1 VAVPLIKEDTPM
13 IQLIVGSEGKGK
25 TKHLLDKVNEEIKEA
40 SGNIVFLDR
49 STKHMFELNN
59 RVRLINV
66 SEYDFENK
74 SEFIGFIYGIIS
86 QDHDIEQ
93 MYIDGIMKIARLD
106 KAGFE
111 EVVAKLKDVSEKFGI
126 TIVISASIDSS
137 EISASLKEYVIV
149 AL

>member
-1 VAVPLIKEDTPM
+1 M

-93 MYIDGIMKIARLD
+93 MYIDGIMKIAKLD

-111 EVVAKLKDVSEKFGI
+111 EVVTKLKEVSEKFGI

-137 EISASLKEYVIV
+137 EISESLKEYVIV

>member
-1 VAVPLIKEDTPM
+1 M

-66 SEYDFENK
+66 TEYDFENK
-74 SEFIGFIYGIIS
+74 SEFIGFILGIIS
-86 QDHDIEQ
+86 QDHDIQQ

-106 KAGFE
+106 KEGFE
-111 EVVAKLKDVSEKFGI
+111 EVVAKLKDVSEKYGLDI
-126 TIVISASIDSS
+126 IISASIDSS
-137 EISASLKEYVIV
+137 EISEKLKEYVIV

>member
-1 VAVPLIKEDTPM
+1 M

-111 EVVAKLKDVSEKFGI
+111 EVVSKLKDVSEKFGI

-137 EISASLKEYVIV
+137 EISDGLKEYVIV

>member
-1 VAVPLIKEDTPM
+1 M

-106 KAGFE
+106 KEGFE
-111 EVVAKLKDVSEKFGI
+111 EVVGKLKTISEKFNI
-126 TIVISASIDSS
+126 KIVISASIDSA
-137 EISASLKEYVIV
+137 EISESLKEYVIV

>member
-1 VAVPLIKEDTPM
+1 M
-13 IQLIVGSEGKGK
+13 IQLIVSSEGKGK

-66 SEYDFENK
+66 SEYDFENR

-93 MYIDGIMKIARLD
+93 MYIDGIMKIAKLD
-106 KAGFE
+106 VQGFTD
-111 EVVAKLKDVSEKFGI
+111 VVTKLKDVSEKFNI
-126 TIVISASIDSS
+126 NIVISASIDPS
-137 EISASLKEYVIV
+137 EVDASLKEYVIV